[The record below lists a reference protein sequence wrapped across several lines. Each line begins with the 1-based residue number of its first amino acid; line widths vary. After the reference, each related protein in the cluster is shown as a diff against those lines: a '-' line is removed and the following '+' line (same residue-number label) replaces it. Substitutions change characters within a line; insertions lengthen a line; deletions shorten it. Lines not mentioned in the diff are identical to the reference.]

1 MKQKH
6 AAQTAR
12 EDRITVNLK
21 TTRGSTFTQT
31 LCRLLT
37 YSSRYSLDRQKCHIF
52 EFKNC
57 QSCHFWLYLYLIFD
71 STCSPTIVF
80 QSRTYVQTGP
90 SEVSQM
96 APYAIIFNLRYLNQF
111 VGLQV
116 EPKIK
121 YK

>member
-1 MKQKH
+1 MGVKQKH

-52 EFKNC
+52 RAF
-57 QSCHFWLYLYLIFD
+57 
-71 STCSPTIVF
+71 V
-80 QSRTYVQTGP
+80 R
-90 SEVSQM
+90 SENPDVPVVIRL
-96 APYAIIFNLRYLNQF
+96 A
-111 VGLQV
+111 
-116 EPKIK
+116 
-121 YK
+121 